1 MLKSRTTMNEAT
13 RTKVSAAFDS
23 PAARSFPLGFAVGG
37 KAVGGNRVGEFDTC
51 GEEPL
56 IPAMSSVPVRECNRR
71 APRLV
76 CTAAMD
82 TSFFMIRFVSYS
94 YTGRVSTMNEPTIST
109 PAPRGR
115 PRSEHSHRA
124 ILEAANE
131 ILEERGFVDL
141 TMDEVAQRG
150 GVSKATIYRW
160 WPTKGMLVFE
170 AFTANFLASQPTA
183 DTGSLRGDLLV
194 ALRSWIRT
202 VKGTV
207 TGRTLVGLIAEVQRD
222 PDLAQIWRERF
233 VTPVRAQHRL
243 MLDRAIGR
251 GEVSADADSDVVLDL
266 LFGSAYH
273 RLLQSHLP
281 LTDRFAQTVVDTVIL
296 GVGVNGAR
304 VPSNG
309 TSKVI

>member
-1 MLKSRTTMNEAT
+1 
-13 RTKVSAAFDS
+13 
-23 PAARSFPLGFAVGG
+23 
-37 KAVGGNRVGEFDTC
+37 
-51 GEEPL
+51 
-56 IPAMSSVPVRECNRR
+56 
-71 APRLV
+71 
-76 CTAAMD
+76 
-82 TSFFMIRFVSYS
+82 
-94 YTGRVSTMNEPTIST
+94 VSTMKEPTVSL
-109 PAPRGR
+109 PAQRGR
-115 PRSEHSHRA
+115 PRSERSHRA

-170 AFTANFLASQPTA
+170 AFTASFLSRQPTP
-183 DTGSLRGDLLV
+183 DTGSLRGDLLA

-222 PDLAQIWRERF
+222 PDLAEIWRERF
-233 VTPVRAQHRL
+233 VTRVRTQHRL
-243 MLDRAIGR
+243 IFDRALGR
-251 GEVSADADSDVVLDL
+251 GEISADVDPDVMLDL

-281 LTDRFAQTVVDTVIL
+281 LTDRFAQAVVDTLVA
-296 GVGVNGAR
+296 GVQSGHAGTNGSAK
-304 VPSNG
+304 
-309 TSKVI
+309 KV